1 MRHIDS
7 NNLLNGTFV
16 SRLFL
21 AGERH
26 RRQRCAANNANMI
39 PFVSLDR
46 TLSGLRQQ
54 VVEHSNCELYVC
66 DNDRFGY
73 VVTNVLTVNQLSRS
87 NS

>member
-21 AGERH
+21 SGERH

-39 PFVSLDR
+39 PFVSLNR
-46 TLSGLRQQ
+46 TLSGSRQQ
-54 VVEHSNCELYVC
+54 VVEHLNCELYVC